1 MLKQKTHQSQPNTAL
16 LLGQAETRNDRERE
30 REKEKEKASGKT
42 MLSE

>member
-1 MLKQKTHQSQPNTAL
+1 MLKQKNHQSQPNPAL
-16 LLGQAETRNDRERE
+16 ILGQAEPRNDRERE